1 MFYGWVMHF
10 ATDLT
15 DEQWSIVA
23 PLLPRPAATGR
34 PRADDRRTLN
44 GILHVLRTGCRWRD
58 LPREYGAATTCWR
71 RLQRWQAEGAWPRIW
86 RATLES
92 LDPTRK
98 QVWADALLEGA
109 FVPGKK
115 AERRAA

>member
-1 MFYGWVMHF
+1 MHF

-15 DEQWSIVA
+15 DAQWSIVA

-58 LPREYGAATTCWR
+58 LPSRYGAATTCWR
-71 RLQRWQAEGAWPRIW
+71 RLQSWQQEGVWPRIW
-86 RATLES
+86 QATLRN
-92 LDPTRK
+92 LDADGKRI
-98 QVWADALLEGA
+98 WAQALVDGA
-109 FVPGKK
+109 FAPGKK
-115 AERRAA
+115 TERRAA